1 MVNQELINYIQ
12 QSLVA
17 GIKKEDIIN
26 TLINIGWQRIDVD
39 EAFRQLEGAGPLY
52 RFQPH
57 IPAAATEVKAKKKGL
72 ALKISIIFLIIGLIT
87 GGSWAYY
94 YFIQYPQL
102 ALRQMP
108 ERMTEVKNLKY
119 NFSLVDG
126 SANEIYKRE
135 SKEYLDKIIE
145 KFQSNKRD
153 LAKRKSLA
161 KREIIKGVLVYHY
174 DLALDEEAA
183 EWLAQSIYET
193 ETGKDYEEFTQQEKE
208 DLEKII
214 EDVREAA
221 PKISKID
228 IYIGQSDL
236 YLYQADLIYDN
247 KNYSLKLSDFDKM
260 KSAELQKAKSIREI
274 YREIAQIF

>member
-1 MVNQELINYIQ
+1 MVNQELTNYIQ
-12 QSLVA
+12 QSLTA

-72 ALKISIIFLIIGLIT
+72 ILKLLSLFLLISLIA
-87 GGSWAYY
+87 GGSWAYFF
-94 YFIQYPQL
+94 FIYRPQS

-108 ERMTEVKNLKY
+108 DRMAEVKNLKY
-119 NFSLVDG
+119 DLSVVAG
-126 SANEIYKRE
+126 SASGIYKRE
-135 SKEYLDKIIE
+135 SKDYLDKIID
-145 KFQSNKRD
+145 KFKSHKRD
-153 LAKRKSLA
+153 LMGIKSIAKQ
-161 KREIIKGVLVYHY
+161 ETINGVIFYHY
-174 DLALDEEAA
+174 DLDLDEEAA
-183 EWLAQSIYET
+183 EWLSQAIYET
-193 ETGKDYEEFTQQEKE
+193 EIGKDYEEFTQQEKE

-214 EDVREAA
+214 ENVREVA

-236 YLYQADLIYDN
+236 YLYQANVIYDN
-247 KNYSLKLSDFDKM
+247 KNYSLKLSDFDNI
-260 KSAELQKAKSIREI
+260 KSPKLQTAKSIKEI